1 MDTPLLGSLIFE
13 NARLTLGFVRES
25 VSSMGL
31 ATMNQASRKTL
42 TIGIQSILN
51 VFLATWLYN
60 EYIHNRFMQDYLAST
75 FSSVGIAVPIGLL
88 ASAAIAGG
96 SFMAYS
102 RRQQASIGNG
112 LRPLKV
118 GVLEGSEGT
127 LAVLDTCPFCSVPL
141 KDISENRFQCRKCRR
156 YFKK

>member
-1 MDTPLLGSLIFE
+1 M
-13 NARLTLGFVRES
+13 
-25 VSSMGL
+25 
-31 ATMNQASRKTL
+31 SRKTL

-51 VFLATWLYN
+51 IFLAAWLFN
-60 EYIHNRFMQDYLAST
+60 EYVHNRFMQDYLAST

-96 SFMAYS
+96 SFTAYS
-102 RRQQASIGNG
+102 RRHQLSIGKGSN
-112 LRPLKV
+112 PLKAE
-118 GVLEGSEGT
+118 VLAGSEGS

-141 KDISENRFQCRKCRR
+141 KNISENRFQCRKCRR

>member
-1 MDTPLLGSLIFE
+1 MDTPLVCSLIFE

-25 VSSMGL
+25 VSSIGF
-31 ATMNQASRKTL
+31 ATMNQTSRKTL

-102 RRQQASIGNG
+102 RRQQGAS
-112 LRPLKV
+112 
-118 GVLEGSEGT
+118 GT
-127 LAVLDTCPFCSVPL
+127 DYALSRWGC
-141 KDISENRFQCRKCRR
+141 
-156 YFKK
+156 

>member
-88 ASAAIAGG
+88 SCAGIAGG
-96 SFMAYS
+96 SFLAYS
-102 RRQQASIGNG
+102 IRRQSSIRNG
-112 LRPLKV
+112 LRSLRV
-118 GVLEGSEGT
+118 GVLGGWGSIVS
-127 LAVLDTCPFCSVPL
+127 VLDRCPFCRVDL
-141 KDISENRFQCRKCRR
+141 III
-156 YFKK
+156 